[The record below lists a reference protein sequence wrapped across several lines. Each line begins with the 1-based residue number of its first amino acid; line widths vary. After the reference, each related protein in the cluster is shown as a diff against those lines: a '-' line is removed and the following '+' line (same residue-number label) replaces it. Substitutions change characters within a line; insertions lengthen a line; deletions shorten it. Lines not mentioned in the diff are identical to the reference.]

1 MFCTPHFLCQYPPFP
16 GYTMELVDKVALLA
30 NFTPQYRNVTG
41 YPNTAG
47 HLTYDMVAGD
57 ISVTAEREEFMDF
70 STAFMKVG
78 LTIVFRKPSG
88 PRAEIFSFLNPLS
101 SQTWLLILASYILV
115 SLLLFLLTRVLE
127 DPHPR

>member
-1 MFCTPHFLCQYPPFP
+1 
-16 GYTMELVDKVALLA
+16 MELVDKVAQLA
-30 NFTPQYRNVTG
+30 NFTPKYRNVTG

-88 PRAEIFSFLNPLS
+88 PRAEIFSFLSPLS
-101 SQTWLLILASYILV
+101 WQTWLQIIASYILV
-115 SLLLFLLTRVLE
+115 SLLLFLLSSVLE
-127 DPHPR
+127 DPCPR

>member
-1 MFCTPHFLCQYPPFP
+1 
-16 GYTMELVDKVALLA
+16 MELVDQVAQLA
-30 NFTPQYRNVTG
+30 NFTPQYRNVTS
-41 YPNTAG
+41 YPNNAS
-47 HLTYDMVAGD
+47 HLNYDMVAGD

-70 STAFMKVG
+70 STSFMKVG

-88 PRAEIFSFLNPLS
+88 PGAEIFSFLNPLS
-101 SQTWLLILASYILV
+101 SQTWLLVLGSYILV